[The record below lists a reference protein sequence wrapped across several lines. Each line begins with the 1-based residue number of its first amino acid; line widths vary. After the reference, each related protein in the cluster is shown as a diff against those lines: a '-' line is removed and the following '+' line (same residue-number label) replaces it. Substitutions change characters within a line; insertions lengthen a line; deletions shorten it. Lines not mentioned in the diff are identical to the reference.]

1 MSGMSDRGR
10 VYEEATCPYCGHK
23 GYYSFHI
30 ESDTL
35 WCHNCDREFE
45 IELEVD
51 VRVAGTS
58 AIDQ

>member
-35 WCHNCDREFE
+35 WCHNCDR
-45 IELEVD
+45 IRD
-51 VRVAGTS
+51 
-58 AIDQ
+58 